1 MDPKKLFF
9 DKRILDYCVFCG
21 NVPNT
26 RDHVPSKVLLD
37 QPYPTNLPVVPS
49 CDKCNNLF
57 SIDEPYLACFVECA
71 SCDSFELTQ
80 LTRATIRKILFEKLK
95 LKNDLINCRKISLNN
110 DVWWTPE
117 EVRVENILLKLAKGH
132 VAYEYSEI
140 MVEKPT
146 SLIFKAVDKSSL
158 NELIR
163 FETLPQNSALP
174 EIGSRA
180 FLKNIEMDNKNIWE
194 IVQPDRYRYSVTY
207 SGAMVVRIMLSE
219 YLACEVIWQ

>member
-21 NVPNT
+21 FKPNT

-37 QPYPTNLPVVPS
+37 EPYPINLPVVPS
-49 CDKCNNLF
+49 CDKCNNSF

-71 SCDSFELTQ
+71 SCDSFDLEQ
-80 LTRATIRKILFEKLK
+80 LTRDKIRKILSEKLN
-95 LKNDLINCRKISLNN
+95 LKNDLINCRKTSFNN
-110 DVWWTPE
+110 DVWWQPDE
-117 EVRVENILLKLAKGH
+117 IRVENVLLKLAKGH

-140 MVEKPT
+140 MVDKSS
-146 SLIFKAVDKSSL
+146 SLIFKAINNAAL
-158 NELIR
+158 NDLAL
-163 FETLPQNSALP
+163 FETLPQNSVLP

-180 FLKNIEMDNKNIWE
+180 FLKNIGMNNANFWE
-194 IVQPDRYRYSVTY
+194 IVQPNRYRYSVTY

>member
-21 NVPNT
+21 SVPNT

-49 CDKCNNLF
+49 CNKCNNSF
-57 SIDEPYLACFVECA
+57 SIDETYLACFIERA
-71 SCDSFELTQ
+71 SCDSFDLDQ
-80 LTRATIRKILFEKLK
+80 LSRDKIRKILSEKPK
-95 LKNDLINCRKISLNN
+95 LKNDLISCRKISFNN
-110 DVWWTPE
+110 GVWWTPE
-117 EVRVENILLKLAKGH
+117 EIRVKNILLKLAKEH

-140 MVEKPT
+140 MVDKPT
-146 SLIFKAVDKSSL
+146 SLIFKAVDNASL

-163 FETLPQNSALP
+163 FEKLPKNSVWP

-180 FLKNIEMDNKNIWE
+180 FF
-194 IVQPDRYRYSVTY
+194 
-207 SGAMVVRIMLSE
+207 
-219 YLACEVIWQ
+219 